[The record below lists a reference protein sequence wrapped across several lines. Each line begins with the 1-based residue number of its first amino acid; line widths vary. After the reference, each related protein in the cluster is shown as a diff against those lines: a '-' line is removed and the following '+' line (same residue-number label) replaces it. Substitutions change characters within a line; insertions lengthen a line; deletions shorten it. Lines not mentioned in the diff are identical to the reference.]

1 MRRVYHGGNPE
12 HGKGVEIRAS
22 EVVVERG
29 GTITY
34 GEDYAERD
42 LWKMVHVVPEEF
54 LSPDREE
61 EAEFALEK
69 EPRYLWVLCPAG
81 YSNLGKAEF
90 AGVQNGRL
98 SFVVETE
105 HRTNYAH
112 DIETIRGN
120 RVERRE
126 TRG

>member
-1 MRRVYHGGNPE
+1 MRRVYHGDPE
-12 HGKGVEIRAS
+12 EDDGVEIRAS

-34 GEDYAERD
+34 GEDYAESD
-42 LWKMVHVVPEEF
+42 LWKMVRVAPEEF

-90 AGVQNGRL
+90 SGVQNGRL
-98 SFVVETE
+98 SFVVETD
-105 HRTNYAH
+105 HRTDYAH

-120 RVERRE
+120 RLERRE